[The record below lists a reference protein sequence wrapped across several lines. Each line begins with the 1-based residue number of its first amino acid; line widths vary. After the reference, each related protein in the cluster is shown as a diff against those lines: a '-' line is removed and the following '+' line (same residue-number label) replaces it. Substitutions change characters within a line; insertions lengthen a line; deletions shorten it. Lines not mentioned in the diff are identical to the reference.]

1 MPLPDRWSLWAGR
14 GCPRRCG
21 KPSRELVADRSG
33 ATGFSTP
40 PARSTDLFTLRGR
53 NPLPTL
59 GPGNPP
65 SRLSGHAAART
76 GQSGHRPPRPG
87 SGPPAPGPP
96 QSPPGDWSRLQPFG
110 NAGHGPVPRRRR
122 DESEQETGSPNDRG
136 MVDDFRLWGSS
147 RCRRIG
153 VTHFQEG
160 GGDIEG

>member
-96 QSPPGDWSRLQPFG
+96 QSPPGDWSVFSHSGMLVTVLFPAD
-110 NAGHGPVPRRRR
+110 AGMNRSKKQAHPMTVEWSTTSASGGQADAAV
-122 DESEQETGSPNDRG
+122 SVSP
-136 MVDDFRLWGSS
+136 
-147 RCRRIG
+147 
-153 VTHFQEG
+153 FQEG